1 MKVELWT
8 CGAQNMKYLQEG
20 FDTYAQRLNKYF
32 PFRHQHF
39 NAGKAKSPDER
50 MEKEKNQIE
59 KQLKPG
65 DCLILLDEH
74 GQTFTSDAF
83 AVYLQQLFNRGD
95 QRLIFLAGSS
105 HGFHQA
111 LKDKAHTMIALSQMT
126 FNHEHTRLIFMEQL
140 YRAMTLINN
149 EPYHH

>member
-20 FDTYAQRLNKYF
+20 VDTYTQRLKKYF
-32 PFRHQHF
+32 PFQHQHF
-39 NAGKAKSPDER
+39 NAGKAKTSEER
-50 MEKEKNQIE
+50 MEKEKSQVE
-59 KQLKPG
+59 KQLKSG
-65 DCLILLDEH
+65 DYLLLLDEH

-105 HGFHQA
+105 HGFHPS
-111 LKDKAHTMIALSQMT
+111 LKERANAMLALSQMT
-126 FNHEHTRLIFMEQL
+126 FNHEHTRLLFLEQL
-140 YRAMTLINN
+140 YRAMTLIHN